1 MSGKSKIT
9 IFNAFRNKVFEL
21 FGSDQNKSILP
32 KLPAQLKSC
41 QNDLARQAFGKT
53 NENLINL
60 I

>member
-9 IFNAFRNKVFEL
+9 IFNAFKSTAFEL
-21 FGSDQNKSILP
+21 FGSDETKSILP
-32 KLPAQLKSC
+32 KPPAQLKSR
-41 QNDLARQAFGKT
+41 QNDLAGQAFGKT